1 MAGEPFVKGVP
12 HITEKIYGLI
22 KVRAIHDVSMLAH
35 ATVIHAFRRWR
46 SRRTIDL
53 SVKNNSNPRILEWP
67 MPGSDIIT
75 PSGCFL
81 GIEKSFFLLLNLG
94 LKKVITYQKHTLI
107 EEVARSAGEVMPY
120 AGKMESLMSIAS
132 NWPCGFPVMG
142 PFLMRPSPSVKDR
155 AG

>member
-1 MAGEPFVKGVP
+1 MAGEPFVKGMP

-53 SVKNNSNPRILEWP
+53 SVKNNPNPRILEWP
-67 MPGSDIIT
+67 MPGSVIIT

-94 LKKVITYQKHTLI
+94 LNKGHYISETHSNRGGGTKCRRGYAIRWKNGIVNEYSFKLALWLPRHG
-107 EEVARSAGEVMPY
+107 AFPY
-120 AGKMESLMSIAS
+120 ET
-132 NWPCGFPVMG
+132 FPK
-142 PFLMRPSPSVKDR
+142 RQR
-155 AG
+155 

>member
-1 MAGEPFVKGVP
+1 MK
-12 HITEKIYGLI
+12 YI

-53 SVKNNSNPRILEWP
+53 LVRSNPNPRISEWP

-81 GIEKSFFLLLNLG
+81 GIENNFSFCSIWG
-94 LKKVITYQKHTLI
+94 LTKVFTYQKQTLNCK
-107 EEVARSAGEVMPY
+107 Y
-120 AGKMESLMSIAS
+120 
-132 NWPCGFPVMG
+132 
-142 PFLMRPSPSVKDR
+142 VKF
-155 AG
+155 